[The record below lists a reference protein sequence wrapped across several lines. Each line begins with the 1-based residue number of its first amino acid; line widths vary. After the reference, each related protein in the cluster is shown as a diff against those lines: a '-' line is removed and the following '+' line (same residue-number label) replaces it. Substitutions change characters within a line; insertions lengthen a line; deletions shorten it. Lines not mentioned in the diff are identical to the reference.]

1 MGAII
6 DRLPLSSTQR
16 HQLLLADRSHDTA
29 AIAAAIE
36 VALRDNPNASLLEIE
51 MAFRDSAS
59 TTYLVLTTERLEIVF
74 GMPAMLGRARRG
86 RNDAG
91 RKPGS
96 VSGLIRSAR
105 MKRRLEPYWLYDKVS
120 A

>member
-1 MGAII
+1 VKVGLDLMGAII
-6 DRLPLSSTQR
+6 DRMPLSSTQR

-74 GMPAMLGRARRG
+74 GMPALLAALAA
-86 RNDAG
+86 AG
-91 RKPGS
+91 MSRKKTGQ
-96 VSGLIRSAR
+96 R
-105 MKRRLEPYWLYDKVS
+105 
-120 A
+120 

>member
-1 MGAII
+1 MDRLDLMGAII
-6 DRLPLSSTQR
+6 DRMPLSRPNVTAV
-16 HQLLLADRSHDTA
+16 ADRSHDTA

-74 GMPAMLGRARRG
+74 GMPAMLAALAAAGMTPEENRAAL
-86 RNDAG
+86 AG
-91 RKPGS
+91 
-96 VSGLIRSAR
+96 
-105 MKRRLEPYWLYDKVS
+105 
-120 A
+120 

>member
-1 MGAII
+1 M
-6 DRLPLSSTQR
+6 LSSTACR
-16 HQLLLADRSHDTA
+16 FLDPASLLLADRSHDTA

-74 GMPAMLGRARRG
+74 GMPALLAALAA
-86 RNDAG
+86 AG
-91 RKPGS
+91 MSRKKTGQ
-96 VSGLIRSAR
+96 R
-105 MKRRLEPYWLYDKVS
+105 
-120 A
+120 

>member
-1 MGAII
+1 V
-6 DRLPLSSTQR
+6 LSSTACR
-16 HQLLLADRSHDTA
+16 FLDPASLLLADRSHDTA

-74 GMPAMLGRARRG
+74 GMPAMLAALAAAGMTPEENRAAL
-86 RNDAG
+86 AG
-91 RKPGS
+91 
-96 VSGLIRSAR
+96 
-105 MKRRLEPYWLYDKVS
+105 
-120 A
+120 